1 VIANRFAD
9 EPSEGSRVDRSPGR
23 LVLLVTSPRVAPGL
37 LTLDAWETVRG
48 ADRVLT
54 DDPEHLQLPALRAA
68 GIDVTVSVGASGD
81 SRSADAR
88 HDEAT
93 DRLQDAEARAREL
106 LASAG
111 AGRVVVWLSNPDGD
125 PDLAHAL
132 ARLIPSS
139 VARGEKAPELE
150 LLPGSYDLPGARLL
164 DLVQVMNR
172 LRSPGGCPWDA
183 EQTHRSL
190 VTYLIEEAYELVEAI
205 ETGDKDHLREE
216 LGDLLLQIVFHSRI
230 AEEDTTSPWSIDD
243 VATEITEKL
252 VRRHPHVF
260 ADAVAPTAE
269 HVKADWEVRKTEEKG
284 RTSAVEGVP
293 LSLPALAL
301 AAKLVGRAAR
311 NGIDL
316 PRSARIELPTRIDD
330 NTIGDLL
337 LAVVGLADRHGVD
350 PEQALRDA
358 SRRFADAVRA
368 AEANRDRAV

>member
-1 VIANRFAD
+1 MTANWSAD
-9 EPSEGSRVDRSPGR
+9 NPNESTDPSPGR

-37 LTLDAWETVRG
+37 LSLDAWETIRR
-48 ADRVLT
+48 ADRVVT
-54 DDPEHLQLPALRAA
+54 DDPGHPQLPALRAA
-68 GIDVTVSVGASGD
+68 GIEVTTWPASAEGD
-81 SRSADAR
+81 SAGAHAR
-88 HDEAT
+88 RDEAL
-93 DRLQDAEARAREL
+93 DRPPDAEARAREL
-106 LASAG
+106 LQTAN

-132 ARLIPSS
+132 AHLIPSS

-164 DLVQVMNR
+164 DLVRVMDR
-172 LRSPGGCPWDA
+172 LRSPDGCPWDA

-205 ETGDKDHLREE
+205 ETGNRDHLREE
-216 LGDLLLQIVFHSRI
+216 LGDLLLQVVFHSRI
-230 AEEDTTSPWSIDD
+230 AEEDPTAPWSVDE
-243 VATEITEKL
+243 VAAEITEKL

-260 ADAVAPTAE
+260 GDAEASTAD
-269 HVKADWEVRKTEEKG
+269 HVKADWEVRKTQEKG

-301 AAKLVGRAAR
+301 AAKLVDRAAR

-316 PRSARIELPTRIDD
+316 PTSERIELPARIDD
-330 NTIGDLL
+330 DAIGDLL
-337 LAVVGLADRHGVD
+337 FAVVGLAERHGVD

-368 AEANRDRAV
+368 AEANRDRPS